1 MNMRRILA
9 LVLAMVLCLGM
20 FAVGASAETEPSF
33 AAEFANPTNNEYK
46 PGIRYWFSPG
56 RMTEEQTRKEIRNFA
71 DMGYGSVELISLEQT
86 TVQMNSK
93 EWNDVM
99 YWILDEA
106 VKVGIEIDVTLGEFW
121 PIATEAIPKEEAYSH
136 PAAEQ
141 KLSVGA
147 VEFVATAENM
157 TYTATEWANP
167 SYKTG
172 GWRPQTVYTFNPA
185 HPFDLVALTAAK
197 KNEDGTYDP
206 ATAVVLT
213 DLVNAETGAVT
224 WTAPSEGTWSL
235 FWAYQ
240 VNTGKILS
248 FTVDGTVVDH
258 LSEDG
263 TMAVI
268 NDFEQGFD
276 AYEAETGID
285 LRALYQAAG
294 GDFFGDSFELSSS
307 TMWTWDFLEEFE
319 ARRGYDLTP
328 YIATVWNSGSY
339 NDASAARTH
348 EFAGI
353 GAKVRND
360 YGLTVSELI
369 AEKHL
374 AVFNEWAE
382 TLGMN
387 LRYQVHSS
395 AGSLLIDETVGAL
408 ATDIPE
414 TESYALGNSL
424 DSYRSKSAAATM
436 MNSQYGAETAAE
448 GNMAWVQTWTGSTG
462 TKNDHGLMYFTNRLF
477 AGGVNDVTLH
487 GATYQLEGELPDI
500 VAGSFM
506 PFPVPPFPVTFPGY
520 SLMQGM
526 NYPNDWAN
534 STPLY
539 TYSHEM
545 LANLARTQMVLQQG
559 QADMD
564 LAVYRLFT
572 TPATKQAAPTALNLS
587 GYTFEY
593 VSAAILGM
601 ENAVVGEQDGQT
613 VLAPVGPSYQAL
625 IIDQRATRNG
635 SEAFAMTVD
644 TANKIL
650 GYAKT
655 GLPVVIVGEAPSVS
669 ATKTDDDAAL
679 VAVMDELKKVA
690 ICVENA
696 DALQAALVNAGVTPD
711 AAPAE
716 AGTTMFYHRNDE
728 AVDYYFAANDS
739 TEETDAITLTLKGE
753 GQPYA
758 LNAWSG
764 EIEAIAEYTVG
775 EGTVTFD
782 VELDPSEQALFAV
795 AADGWFNTVETNE
808 HAVATTAD
816 ELYFDGAELLAKTTA
831 AGEYTVELSNGET
844 VTFTAEAPEAAA
856 IENWNLV
863 VHKWLPVD
871 LEDNTVDPWN
881 HQVIDSAAYTLP
893 NTDEA
898 MVGWAAIDDENLA
911 KVMGVGEYT
920 ATLTLE
926 KGWAEG
932 QGAVL
937 NFADV
942 SDTMGLTVNGH
953 EVPVNQID
961 KDTDIG
967 PWLVAGENTIVIKT
981 TTAAGNYLERATQ
994 NYGILGAVAVETYTV
1009 TSVYEKAVTLSL
1021 IGDAEATVETEEL
1034 VYTVSAADA
1043 DKLATATLTFEVEG
1057 AAEVAVEGVDD
1068 WYVAFQSA
1076 EDGVITAVLCN
1087 NEGMTGEAGIANV
1100 VVTTTGKTG
1109 TVTVALTEAVLSA
1122 YNGADNEAFVKAV
1135 LDNTVVETAV
1145 KYSVYDV
1152 NQDGTVNQLD
1162 ITRAQRFFGKADDLA
1177 DVDNSGEVDVTD
1189 FVLILNN
1196 YSK

>member
-1 MNMRRILA
+1 MKMRRLTALLLA
-9 LVLAMVLCLGM
+9 VVLCFGM
-20 FAVGASAETEPSF
+20 FAVGASAATEPSF
-33 AAEFANPTNNEYK
+33 ADEFANPTNNEYK

-56 RMTEEQTRKEIRNFA
+56 RMNEEQTRKEIRNFA
-71 DMGYGSVELISLEQT
+71 EMGYGSVELISLEQT

-121 PIATEAIPKEEAYSH
+121 PIATEAIPMSERYSS

-157 TYTATEWANP
+157 TYTTTEFANP
-167 SYKTG
+167 SYTTT
-172 GWRPQTVYTFNPA
+172 GWRPQTVYTFDARYPHA
-185 HPFDLVALTAAK
+185 LVALTAAK
-197 KNEDGTYDP
+197 KLDDGTYDP

-213 DLVNAETGAVT
+213 DLVNAETGAVS

-235 FWAYQ
+235 FWSYQ
-240 VNTGKILS
+240 VNTGKILD
-248 FTVDGTVVDH
+248 FGVNGTVVDH
-258 LSEDG
+258 LSEQG

-328 YIATVWNSGSY
+328 YIATVWHTGSY

-360 YGLTVSELI
+360 YGLTVSELL
-369 AEKHL
+369 AERHL
-374 AVFNEWAE
+374 GKFNEWAE

-448 GNMAWVQTWTGSTG
+448 GNMAWIQTWTGSTG
-462 TKNDHGLMYFTNRLF
+462 RKNDSGLMYYTNRLF
-477 AGGVNDVTLH
+477 AGGVNDITLH
-487 GATYQLEGELPDI
+487 GATYQLQGELPGLFG
-500 VAGSFM
+500 GSF
-506 PFPVPPFPVTFPGY
+506 VVNFPGY
-520 SLMQGM
+520 SLMEGM
-526 NYPNDWAN
+526 GYPNDWAN

-539 TYSHEM
+539 TYSNEM
-545 LANLARTQMVLQQG
+545 LTALARTQMVLQQG
-559 QADMD
+559 RANMD

-587 GYTFEY
+587 GYTYEY
-593 VSAAILGM
+593 VTSAILNM
-601 ENAVVGEQDGQT
+601 DNAVVGEQDGKT

-625 IIDQRATRNG
+625 IIDVRRNN
-635 SEAFAMTVD
+635 EAFAMTVD

-650 GYAKT
+650 GYAKA
-655 GLPVVIVGEAPSVS
+655 GLPVFLVGPVPSVS
-669 ATKTDDDAAL
+669 ASMIGTDAELAEVMAELTKL
-679 VAVMDELKKVA
+679 AVT
-690 ICVENA
+690 VENTAGLEDALRAKGINPDA
-696 DALQAALVNAGVTPD
+696 DA
-711 AAPAE
+711 AE
-716 AGTTMFYHRNDE
+716 AGTTMFYHRNDDV
-728 AVDYYFAANDS
+728 VDYYFAANDS
-739 TEETDAITLTLKGE
+739 RTDADAITLTLKGE

-764 EIEAIAEYTVG
+764 EIEAVAAYTVG

-782 VELDPSEQALFAV
+782 VELAPSEQALFAV
-795 AADGWFNTVETNE
+795 AADGWFNTVETKE

-816 ELYFDGAELLAKTTA
+816 ALFFEGAELLAKTA
-831 AGEYTVELSNGET
+831 AEGEYTVELSNGET
-844 VTFTAEAPEAAA
+844 VTFTAAAAEEAA
-856 IENWNLV
+856 IENWELV
-863 VHKWLPVD
+863 VEKWLPVNEAD
-871 LEDNTVDPWN
+871 PSFDPWN
-881 HQVIDSAAYTLP
+881 HKTVNSEAYTLA

-898 MVGWAAIDDENLA
+898 MVGWHVIDAENLGKA
-911 KVMGVGEYT
+911 MGVGKYT
-920 ATLTLE
+920 TTVTLE

-942 SDTMGLTVNGH
+942 TDTMGLVVNGA
-953 EVPVNQID
+953 EVPVNQLT
-961 KDTDIG
+961 KDADIG
-967 PWLVAGENTIVIKT
+967 PWLVAGENTIEVCT
-981 TTAAGNYLERATQ
+981 TSAAANYKGNAQ
-994 NYGILGAVAVETYTV
+994 NYGILGAVALETYTV

-1021 IGDAEATVETEEL
+1021 TGAAEATVETEEL

-1057 AAEVAVEGVDD
+1057 AAEVAVEGVNG

-1087 NEGMTGEAGIANV
+1087 NEGVTGEADIANV

-1135 LDNTVVETAV
+1135 LDGAEVETAV
-1145 KYSVYDV
+1145 TYSKYDV

-1162 ITRAQRFFGKADDLA
+1162 ITRAQRFFGGENDLA
-1177 DVDNSGEVDVTD
+1177 DVNDDGAVDVTD
-1189 FVLILNN
+1189 FILILNN